1 MANQSTPPTSP
12 RSPSAHADK
21 PANAKSPSESLVHM
35 TEMILPQHTNPLGT
49 AFGGVIMSWVD
60 IAASICASRHAGKPV
75 VTASVDT
82 LSFLAPVKLGWFVSL
97 QASIN
102 HSWNTSMEIGVK
114 VMAENTFAQE
124 KFHTA
129 SAYLTMVCLDS
140 TGRPAPVPPL
150 FPETADEI
158 RRFEEAQIRREI
170 RLKHKRS
177 IQEKREARKNN
188 SHTQ

>member
-1 MANQSTPPTSP
+1 MTKSSSPTPANLQP
-12 RSPSAHADK
+12 SPSRSGADI
-21 PANAKSPSESLVHM
+21 PSDGKAPEESLVQM

-102 HSWNTSMEIGVK
+102 HAWNTSMEIGVK
-114 VMAENTFAQE
+114 VTAENTFAQE

-140 TGRPAPVPPL
+140 TGRPAPVPRLYPQTD
-150 FPETADEI
+150 EEI

-170 RLKHKRS
+170 RLEHKRS
-177 IQEKREARKNN
+177 IQEKRQKR
-188 SHTQ
+188 S